1 MKPEIIEDVNHD
13 STPPASPDRGQ
24 PKKGGDARER
34 AAKNGATAAAVV
46 AVPPPQANA
55 APKRRGGR
63 GYAIVGIA
71 AVVVAACV
79 GGYLF
84 FTEGKESTDDAQV
97 SADIVPIGTRV
108 AGQIVSVSIR
118 ENQLVKKGDPI
129 AQIDDA
135 DYIAREKQA
144 EAELATTVAQAQA
157 ADAQVHVTEATSRGG
172 LASAK
177 AMVNGSSA
185 GVGSAAAQ
193 ADAARAA
200 LNRAEV
206 DAKKALVDLN
216 RAKELRQANAVSP
229 QALDN
234 AQATFD
240 SAQAKVAEAR
250 AQLALAE
257 QSRNTALAQVSEAQG
272 KLSQSAPV
280 DAEIATARAQ
290 ADLAHARVDS
300 AKAQLDL
307 AKLQLSYT
315 KIMAPSDGSASK
327 LTVHPGQLVSI
338 GQPVVELVPTSTYV
352 VANFKET
359 QLAKMR
365 PNEKAEIEIDAFP
378 GRKFEGRVES
388 LSGGTGASFSL
399 LPADNATG
407 NFVKVV
413 QRVPVRIAW
422 ENLPADVS
430 VRAGLSADVTVEIG
444 K

>member
-1 MKPEIIEDVNHD
+1 MKSEIIDNKNGSAATAVAHPAPQQKPQD
-13 STPPASPDRGQ
+13 DGASPSSQ
-24 PKKGGDARER
+24 E
-34 AAKNGATAAAVV
+34 
-46 AVPPPQANA
+46 
-55 APKRRGGR
+55 APKRGGR
-63 GYAIVGIA
+63 GYLLVGIA
-71 AVVVAACV
+71 ALVLAAGV
-79 GGYLF
+79 GAYVFL
-84 FTEGKESTDDAQV
+84 TQGKEDTDDAQV

-108 AGQIVSVSIR
+108 AGQIVSVSIQ
-118 ENQLVKKGDPI
+118 ENQLVKKGSPI

-135 DYIAREKQA
+135 DYVAREKQA
-144 EAELATTVAQAQA
+144 EAELAIAVAQAQA
-157 ADAQVHVTEATSRGG
+157 ADAQVNVTEATSRGG

-185 GVGSAAAQ
+185 GVSSAAAQ
-193 ADAARAA
+193 GDAARAA
-200 LNRAEV
+200 LNRAQV
-206 DAKKALVDLN
+206 DANKASIDLN
-216 RAKELRQANAVSP
+216 RAKELRQANAVSS

-240 SAQAKVAEAR
+240 SAQAQVAQAR

-280 DAEIATARAQ
+280 DAQIATARAE
-290 ADLAHARVDS
+290 ADLAHARVES
-300 AKAQLDL
+300 SKAQLDL

-315 KIMAPSDGSASK
+315 KIMAPSDGTVSK

-352 VANFKET
+352 IANFKET
-359 QLAKMR
+359 QLGKMH
-365 PNEKAEIEIDAFP
+365 PQQKAEIELDAFP

-388 LSGGTGASFSL
+388 LSGGTGGSFSL

-422 ENLPADVS
+422 DNLPADVS
-430 VRAGLSADVTVEIG
+430 MRAGLSADVTVEVG

>member
-1 MKPEIIEDVNHD
+1 MKPEIIEDVEHD
-13 STPPASPDRGQ
+13 SASPASPERGQ
-24 PKKGGDARER
+24 PKKGADARER
-34 AAKNGATAAAVV
+34 AAKNGTTAPAVV
-46 AVPPPQANA
+46 AVPTPQEDA
-55 APKRRGGR
+55 APKRRGRR

-71 AVVVAACV
+71 AIVVAVGV

-118 ENQLVKKGDPI
+118 ENQLVKKGDLI

-185 GVGSAAAQ
+185 GVSSAAAQ

-200 LNRAEV
+200 LNRADV
-206 DAKKALVDLN
+206 DAKKALIDLN
-216 RAKELRQANAVSP
+216 RAKELRQANAVSS

-315 KIMAPSDGSASK
+315 KITAPSDGSASK

-422 ENLPADVS
+422 ENLPADVA

>member
-1 MKPEIIEDVNHD
+1 MKTEIVENKNGA
-13 STPPASPDRGQ
+13 TPAALSVPPPQDAPKEGTA
-24 PKKGGDARER
+24 PKKGG
-34 AAKNGATAAAVV
+34 
-46 AVPPPQANA
+46 
-55 APKRRGGR
+55 RRG
-63 GYAIVGIA
+63 YLIVGIA
-71 AVVVAACV
+71 ALVLSAGI
-79 GGYLF
+79 GGYVLL
-84 FTEGKESTDDAQV
+84 TQGKEGTDDAQV

-108 AGQIVSVSIR
+108 AGQVVSVHIH

-129 AQIDDA
+129 AEIDDL
-135 DYIAREKQA
+135 DYTARAKQA
-144 EAELATTVAQAQA
+144 EAELATAVAQAQA
-157 ADAQVHVTEATSRGG
+157 ADAQVNVTEAMSRGG

-177 AMVNGSSA
+177 AVVNGSSA
-185 GVGSAAAQ
+185 GVSSAGAQ

-206 DAKKALVDLN
+206 DAKKALTDLN
-216 RAKELRQANAVSP
+216 RAKELRQANAVPP

-234 AQATFD
+234 AQAAFD
-240 SAQAKVAEAR
+240 SAEAHVAEAK

-338 GQPVVELVPTSTYV
+338 GQPVVELVPTATYV

-359 QLAKMR
+359 QVGKMH
-365 PNEKAEIEIDAFP
+365 P
-378 GRKFEGRVES
+378 
-388 LSGGTGASFSL
+388 
-399 LPADNATG
+399 
-407 NFVKVV
+407 
-413 QRVPVRIAW
+413 
-422 ENLPADVS
+422 
-430 VRAGLSADVTVEIG
+430 
-444 K
+444 

>member
-1 MKPEIIEDVNHD
+1 MTTETIEKHEADAER
-13 STPPASPDRGQ
+13 PSP
-24 PKKGGDARER
+24 
-34 AAKNGATAAAVV
+34 KNGKTGAATLPRPAQ
-46 AVPPPQANA
+46 VPETEADKPSGA
-55 APKRRGGR
+55 RRG
-63 GYAIVGIA
+63 YLIVGGAGLALAIGI
-71 AVVVAACV
+71 
-79 GGYLF
+79 GGYLLL
-84 FTEGKESTDDAQV
+84 TSGRENTDDAQV
-97 SADIVPIGTRV
+97 SADIVPVGTRV
-108 AGQIVSVSIR
+108 AGQIVSVDIQ
-118 ENQLVKKGDPI
+118 ENQLVKAGDPI
-129 AQIDDA
+129 AEIDDL
-135 DYIAREKQA
+135 DYLARTKQA
-144 EAELATTVAQAQA
+144 AAELMTAEAQAQA
-157 ADAQVHVTEATSRGG
+157 ADAQVQVTEATSRGG

-177 AMVNGSSA
+177 ALVSGSSA

-193 ADAARAA
+193 SEAARAS
-200 LNRAEV
+200 LNRAAV
-206 DAKKALVDLN
+206 DAKKAEIDLN

-234 AQATFD
+234 AQAAYD
-240 SAQAKVAEAR
+240 SAQAAVAQAR
-250 AQLALAE
+250 AQLALAD
-257 QSRNTALAQVSEAQG
+257 QARNAALAQVGEAQG

-315 KIMAPSDGSASK
+315 KIKAPSAGIASK
-327 LTVHPGQLVSI
+327 LTVHPGQLVAI
-338 GQPVVELVPTSTYV
+338 GQPVVELVPTATYV

-359 QLAKMR
+359 QVGKMR
-365 PNEKAEIEIDAFP
+365 PDQKAEIEVDAFP
-378 GRKFEGRVES
+378 GRKFTGKVVS

-422 ENLPADVS
+422 ENVPGDVPM
-430 VRAGLSADVTVEIG
+430 RAGLSADGTVEVG

>member
-1 MKPEIIEDVNHD
+1 VIV
-13 STPPASPDRGQ
+13 A
-24 PKKGGDARER
+24 GGAL
-34 AAKNGATAAAVV
+34 AVALGVGA
-46 AVPPPQANA
+46 
-55 APKRRGGR
+55 
-63 GYAIVGIA
+63 
-71 AVVVAACV
+71 
-79 GGYLF
+79 YLF
-84 FTEGKESTDDAQV
+84 LTEGKESTDDAQV

-108 AGQIVSVSIR
+108 AGQVVGVDIK
-118 ENQLVKKGDPI
+118 ENQLVKKGDAI
-129 AQIDDA
+129 AEIDDA
-135 DYIAREKQA
+135 DYVAREKQA
-144 EAELATTVAQAQA
+144 DAELATAQAQAQA
-157 ADAQVHVTEATSRGG
+157 ADAQVQVTEAMSRGG

-177 AMVNGSSA
+177 AMVSGSSA
-185 GVGSAAAQ
+185 GVSSAAAQ
-193 ADAARAA
+193 AEAARAA

-206 DAKKALVDLN
+206 DAKKTETDLN

-234 AQATFD
+234 AQAASD
-240 SAQAKVAEAR
+240 SARAAVAQAR

-300 AKAQLDL
+300 SRAQLDL
-307 AKLQLSYT
+307 AKLQVSYT
-315 KIMAPSDGSASK
+315 KIKAPSDGIASK

-352 VANFKET
+352 IANFKET
-359 QLAKMR
+359 QVGKMR
-365 PNEKAEIEIDAFP
+365 ADQHAEIEIDALP
-378 GRKFEGRVES
+378 GRKFEGKVQS

-422 ENLPADVS
+422 VNLPGDVPM
-430 VRAGLSADVTVEIG
+430 RAGLSADVTVEVG

>member
-1 MKPEIIEDVNHD
+1 MKTEIVEDGTSAD
-13 STPPASPDRGQ
+13 G
-24 PKKGGDARER
+24 RER
-34 AAKNGATAAAVV
+34 PTTNGSTAAAV
-46 AVPPPQANA
+46 AALPQQKPADA
-55 APKRRGGR
+55 ASPGGGTSPSLPAATKRGRRG
-63 GYAIVGIA
+63 YVIVGIVA
-71 AVVVAACV
+71 LLVAAGI
-79 GGYLF
+79 GGYVLL
-84 FTEGKESTDDAQV
+84 TEGKESTDDAQV
-97 SADIVPIGTRV
+97 SADIVPVGTRV
-108 AGQIVSVSIR
+108 GGQVVSVHIQ
-118 ENQLVKKGDPI
+118 ENQLVKKGDLI
-129 AQIDDA
+129 AEIDDS
-135 DYIAREKQA
+135 DYVAREKQA

-157 ADAQVHVTEATSRGG
+157 ADAQVNVTEATSRGG
-172 LASAK
+172 FASAR
-177 AMVNGSSA
+177 AMVSGSSA
-185 GVGSAAAQ
+185 GVSSAAAQ
-193 ADAARAA
+193 TDAARAA

-206 DAKKALVDLN
+206 DAKKARIDLN
-216 RAKELRQANAVSP
+216 RAQELRQANAVP
-229 QALDN
+229 PEAVDN
-234 AQATFD
+234 AQAAFD
-240 SAQAKVAEAR
+240 SAQAKVAEAK

-257 QSRNTALAQVSEAQG
+257 QSKNSALAQVSEAQG

-290 ADLAHARVDS
+290 ADLAHARVES

-315 KIMAPSDGSASK
+315 KIAAPSDGIASK

-359 QLAKMR
+359 QVGKMH
-365 PNEKAEIEIDAFP
+365 PNQRAEIEIDAFP

-422 ENLPADVS
+422 ENLPGDVS
-430 VRAGLSADVTVEIG
+430 VRAGLSADVTVEVG